1 MKTISLLILTGLTVV
16 FFFFRGTP
24 SGQDPQV
31 VTGFY
36 SDSAKMVIDKKCYGC
51 HSDKGKSQKAKDKLM
66 WDSLPGLQ
74 KGKIVATL
82 DDIIEVLDEDMMP
95 PEEFLKKY
103 PDAKLL
109 PSEKDALKNWAISRS
124 DSLLK

>member
-1 MKTISLLILTGLTVV
+1 MKTISFLILLGFIAL
-16 FFFFRGTP
+16 FCFFRGTP
-24 SGQDPQV
+24 SPQV
-31 VTGFY
+31 TQNITGFY
-36 SDSAKMVIDKKCYGC
+36 SDSVKMVIDKKCYGC

-82 DDIIEVLDEDMMP
+82 DDLIEVLDEDKMP
-95 PEEFLKKY
+95 PEEMLKKY

-109 PSEKDALKNWAISRS
+109 SSEKELLKDWAVSRS

>member
-1 MKTISLLILTGLTVV
+1 MKTLSSLIILGFITIV
-16 FFFFRGTP
+16 FFFRGTP
-24 SGQDPQV
+24 SGQSTQY

-82 DDIIEVLDEDMMP
+82 DDLIEVLDEDKMP
-95 PEEFLKKY
+95 PEELLKKY

-109 PSEKDALKNWAISRS
+109 PSEKETLKNWAVSRS
-124 DSLLK
+124 DSLLN